1 MLPCSHTLMYATGSL
16 DLSRLRSKQAVI
28 HQCTL
33 EPNKSF
39 EHVQTFKRMPA
50 NGIYAHHTLGIRLLG

>member
-1 MLPCSHTLMYATGSL
+1 MYATGSL